1 MENDYVFDEMF
12 DRSIE
17 DPSSLRL
24 PYENLHA
31 WIDDQDP
38 AQLRKRS
45 RMAQELFQ
53 SIGITFNVYG
63 ESEGKERVI
72 PFDVIPRI
80 FTGSEWRFLE
90 EGIGQR
96 VRAMNAFLYDV
107 YHKQEIVKAGIL
119 PAELVYQ
126 NEAFLPHM
134 MDFDP
139 PGKIYTHVVGV
150 DVVRTDKDQF
160 FVLEDNARVPSGVS
174 YMLENRETML
184 HVFPELFKRNRIRSV
199 DYYPQQL
206 YQTLCESLGGL
217 SDSKPTVSLL
227 TPGNFNSAYF
237 EHSFLADE
245 MGVELIEGSDL
256 VFHEGNVCQRTT
268 EGPKSIDIIYRRLDD
283 DFLDPLNFK
292 PDTLI
297 GMPGLFDAYRAGKIM
312 LANAPGSGIA
322 DDKAIYAY
330 MPKIIE
336 FYMGE
341 VPKLENVTTWLCS
354 EEDQLNYVLEHLQEL
369 VVKEVHGSGGYGMM
383 IGPAA
388 SKRELDKFRRKLKA
402 RPSSYIAQPTLS
414 LSTVPVLTHSGLAP
428 RHVDLRPFALLS
440 PSKIR
445 ITPGGLT
452 RVAMKKK
459 CLVVNSSQGGGTKD
473 TWIIDDNLC

>member
-1 MENDYVFDEMF
+1 
-12 DRSIE
+12 
-17 DPSSLRL
+17 
-24 PYENLHA
+24 
-31 WIDDQDP
+31 
-38 AQLRKRS
+38 
-45 RMAQELFQ
+45 
-53 SIGITFNVYG
+53 
-63 ESEGKERVI
+63 
-72 PFDVIPRI
+72 
-80 FTGSEWRFLE
+80 
-90 EGIGQR
+90 
-96 VRAMNAFLYDV
+96 
-107 YHKQEIVKAGIL
+107 
-119 PAELVYQ
+119 
-126 NEAFLPHM
+126 
-134 MDFDP
+134 
-139 PGKIYTHVVGV
+139 
-150 DVVRTDKDQF
+150 
-160 FVLEDNARVPSGVS
+160 
-174 YMLENRETML
+174 MLENRETML
-184 HVFPELFKRNRIRSV
+184 HMFPELFKRNRIRSV

-217 SDSKPTVSLL
+217 SDRKPTVSLL

-341 VPKLENVTTWLCS
+341 IPKLENVTTWLCS
-354 EEDQLNYVLEHLQEL
+354 EEEQLNYVLEHLQEL

-440 PSKIR
+440 PRGIR